1 MSYITIAGT
10 GGGSG
15 PLTINVTP
23 ITGAT
28 GAILWDDTG
37 VLQEITI
44 GPGLSFSGGTLTA
57 TGTGTPSPPVNS
69 VQYDNAGAFG
79 GAANFSISGGLPNV
93 PPSMSYLCDNANALY
108 VVRNGAGD
116 NWFEGGAGNTTL
128 SGAANFG
135 TGQSALSSLT
145 NGQDNAAL
153 GNLALLNLTS
163 GQQNTAFGSGA
174 LQTATTALGNTAIGF
189 QSLFRLT
196 TGQNNFAMGK
206 FALSNIVTDNGH
218 VGIGGGSMANLTG
231 AAACTAIGGLAL
243 ANNVSGGN
251 NIAIGTGALQGIVT
265 GSQNVGI
272 GDATC
277 NNNDTSNNTLLG
289 FGAGTFL
296 VANNNNNT
304 LIGWQCGQRAQ
315 GSNNTWI
322 GGYNVNLPGITS
334 TITLATGGTLQLDFG
349 ITAAGWTFASLNTP
363 GLMTTNASGTVAI
376 ANAAPAATTP
386 ASFSATNR
394 IQVNIGGTSYYIPA
408 DTVAW

>member
-1 MSYITIAGT
+1 MSYYQENFIGA
-10 GGGSG
+10 GGS
-15 PLTINVTP
+15 LTINTTP

-37 VLQEITI
+37 FLQEVTI
-44 GPGLSFSGGTLTA
+44 GSGLTFSGGTLTA
-57 TGTGTPSPPVNS
+57 TGTGNPSPPVNS

-93 PPSMSYLCDNANALY
+93 PSAMSYLCNNQNALY
-108 VVRNGAGD
+108 VVPNIAGD

-128 SGAANFG
+128 TGGGNFG

-145 NGQDNAAL
+145 NGQNNAAL
-153 GNLALLNLTS
+153 GNLALQSLTS
-163 GQQNTAFGSGA
+163 GQQNTAFGDGA
-174 LQTATTALGNTAIGF
+174 LQNATTALGNTAIGF
-189 QSLFRLT
+189 QALQSVT

-206 FALSNIVTDNGH
+206 FALQSITTDGGH
-218 VGIGGGSMANLTG
+218 VGIGGGVMTHLTTSAANM
-231 AAACTAIGGLAL
+231 AIGGLAL
-243 ANNVSGGN
+243 GNNVTGGSN
-251 NIAIGTGALQGIVT
+251 VAIGTGALQGIVT
-265 GSQNVGI
+265 GTQNVGI
-272 GDATC
+272 GDSTC
-277 NNNDTSNNTLLG
+277 AINDTSNNTLIG
-289 FGAGTFL
+289 YGAGSFL

-376 ANAAPAATTP
+376 ANSAPAAAVP

-394 IQVNIGGTSYYIPA
+394 IQVNIGGTTYYIPA